1 MPRFLSEKIFFYIYI
16 LQFCTGTQHALRH
29 ELFFLIKKKT
39 LLIVTIVEVHVLIF
53 DVSASNFFYSVFRV
67 GPNVL

>member
-1 MPRFLSEKIFFYIYI
+1 ML
-16 LQFCTGTQHALRH
+16 CGMNC
-29 ELFFLIKKKT
+29 FFLIKKKT

-53 DVSASNFFYSVFRV
+53 DVSVSNFFYSVFRV